1 MTVRKFSEIIDDRA
15 IILVGVRGSGAKFLA
30 NCLGFHPQVQPLVDF
45 DFRDPDSK
53 IRYMLNSMDIMVDSV
68 PGEIGFQLSRRIR
81 DLVIERGQNYFIQV
95 QTAAELTTQMRQHPY
110 ARVIFV
116 GNSLEFR
123 VMRALVDDIWD
134 LREQQLE
141 DVLIGHHS
149 INWDSSDFL
158 DQTAFLENYDRI
170 LEELE
175 LEPLSWES
183 KTKVNYY
190 RQNYLALTLRSP
202 NGLDLGEILH

>member
-1 MTVRKFSEIIDDRA
+1 
-15 IILVGVRGSGAKFLA
+15 
-30 NCLGFHPQVQPLVDF
+30 
-45 DFRDPDSK
+45 
-53 IRYMLNSMDIMVDSV
+53 
-68 PGEIGFQLSRRIR
+68 
-81 DLVIERGQNYFIQV
+81 
-95 QTAAELTTQMRQHPY
+95 
-110 ARVIFV
+110 
-116 GNSLEFR
+116 LEFR